1 MWNNSTNVGKNQN
14 KLNRTKSNKEPNN
27 EIRNEKEILPEL
39 EIKEW
44 LKLKK
49 QKTQTNKKNKSK
61 ANSKLNNTS
70 LKKNGNK
77 NKNIINTKRKRYN
90 TCNTKDPDFK
100 KFNELSQ
107 SLNEN
112 IDNNYIKCN
121 DMENPEIDSIFNDNE
136 GKEYNFKL
144 KKCNNLKE
152 CDFLKYLNKIKE
164 EKKQNF
170 DDFNINQK
178 SIFNIKKDK
187 IDEIIKISKD
197 ENSINN
203 KISINPNKNNEQ
215 KDNINTNIASIKEI
229 GKIDIKKESNDNSK
243 NDLNELNQNINI
255 NDAYNNNNRE
265 RESNSNAENSH
276 NDSDDENIFKK
287 IEKNKEEEDDY
298 EDYDRLLNIRR
309 MTRSRTSL
317 NFTFLPKY
325 FSVLKNSNIFNLL
338 LIMLNNISD
347 INDYITN
354 ISEETIINYDK
365 NNLNC
370 LTFIIYYFSKYLWR
384 ASGFD
389 KITEEDLLKRYTNF
403 INIYLKHNC
412 GEQNKNN
419 YFYDKN
425 NVELIFTFI
434 FHKIN
439 GELSKN
445 NFNKEKNLIL
455 LQNFYG
461 IMKYQIQCDYCQSR
475 IYNYNYEFSYISF
488 YRITFNINEINN
500 YYLNN
505 MNNICNMDNSL
516 NLSQCFDYIFIKK
529 YRITSNPYSYCNSC
543 NLNGF
548 KSMYILINDA
558 PKILALIL
566 LNNDRNCNLIMRDEL
581 NLNKYMVNSSDK
593 DRRYL
598 LISVLCQIKQNGK
611 YICYSINQN
620 DGHWYSYSDERIEK
634 VFKIDTNTVLPLV
647 LFYQKRNTL
656 TFECNNIS
664 LDTNMIFL
672 KIKISQFSPVELL
685 FNRNSTI
692 KNVVNQILLHF
703 KLTEKKGR
711 LLINGEST
719 DEKEVLSKYLQQS
732 NDVTLII
739 K

>member
-1 MWNNSTNVGKNQN
+1 
-14 KLNRTKSNKEPNN
+14 
-27 EIRNEKEILPEL
+27 
-39 EIKEW
+39 
-44 LKLKK
+44 
-49 QKTQTNKKNKSK
+49 
-61 ANSKLNNTS
+61 
-70 LKKNGNK
+70 
-77 NKNIINTKRKRYN
+77 
-90 TCNTKDPDFK
+90 
-100 KFNELSQ
+100 
-107 SLNEN
+107 
-112 IDNNYIKCN
+112 
-121 DMENPEIDSIFNDNE
+121 
-136 GKEYNFKL
+136 
-144 KKCNNLKE
+144 
-152 CDFLKYLNKIKE
+152 
-164 EKKQNF
+164 
-170 DDFNINQK
+170 
-178 SIFNIKKDK
+178 
-187 IDEIIKISKD
+187 
-197 ENSINN
+197 
-203 KISINPNKNNEQ
+203 
-215 KDNINTNIASIKEI
+215 
-229 GKIDIKKESNDNSK
+229 
-243 NDLNELNQNINI
+243 
-255 NDAYNNNNRE
+255 
-265 RESNSNAENSH
+265 
-276 NDSDDENIFKK
+276 
-287 IEKNKEEEDDY
+287 
-298 EDYDRLLNIRR
+298 
-309 MTRSRTSL
+309 
-317 NFTFLPKY
+317 
-325 FSVLKNSNIFNLL
+325 
-338 LIMLNNISD
+338 
-347 INDYITN
+347 
-354 ISEETIINYDK
+354 
-365 NNLNC
+365 
-370 LTFIIYYFSKYLWR
+370 LWR

-419 YFYDKN
+419 
-425 NVELIFTFI
+425 VELIFTFI

-439 GELSKN
+439 DELSKN

-566 LNNDRNCNLIMRDEL
+566 LNNDRNCNLIMQDEL

-634 VFKIDTNTVLPLV
+634 VFKIDINTVLPLV

-656 TFECNNIS
+656 TFEYNKIS

-685 FNRNSTI
+685 FKRNSTI
-692 KNVVNQILLHF
+692 KNVVDKILLHF
-703 KLTEKKGR
+703 ELTEKKGR

-719 DEKEVLSKYLQQS
+719 DEKELLSKYLQQS